1 MPRTHLTDL
10 SIKALKPTGEQVT
23 HWDENLAGF
32 GVRVSQKG
40 TKTFVVMVGKERKTP
55 PDRRPDRRLNE
66 GDWYHALGKTLEKEG
81 SAEGGRDDE
90 DEPEQGAGREEGL
103 RRG

>member
-10 SIKALKPTGEQVT
+10 SIKALKPTGKQVT

-40 TKTFVVMVGKERKTP
+40 TKTFVVMVGKERK
-55 PDRRPDRRLNE
+55 LIS
-66 GDWYHALGKTLEKEG
+66 LGRYPHLSLKTARTEAQKHFN
-81 SAEGGRDDE
+81 A
-90 DEPEQGAGREEGL
+90 PNYIPCHNHRERGL
-103 RRG
+103 QQLS